1 MDFSSQQEVTG
12 KCLHH
17 LSTKDDPHRN
27 DFNLPECCTGSRQMK
42 MECNPKKSEEDALW
56 EERMEKGAEM
66 RSEVVEGRKRSFG
79 WRSERREMA
88 TSEGIVCLGHS
99 LVLNTLVVNSASY
112 PLKPQCRVVVFL
124 CVCVFFSSSSSSPC
138 LFHPPVDL
146 RLYCACLCTT
156 RLSDQSYSVS
166 VHRNRM

>member
-42 MECNPKKSEEDALW
+42 MECNQKKESEEDTLW

-66 RSEVVEGRKRSFG
+66 RSDVVGGRKRGFG

-88 TSEGIVCLGHS
+88 TSEGHCMSWTQSCFEDACCKFSIV
-99 LVLNTLVVNSASY
+99 T
-112 PLKPQCRVVVFL
+112 PQT
-124 CVCVFFSSSSSSPC
+124 
-138 LFHPPVDL
+138 
-146 RLYCACLCTT
+146 A
-156 RLSDQSYSVS
+156 
-166 VHRNRM
+166 M